1 MAFHAHPKTE
11 YRDAPP
17 SRLAAL
23 LHHGRLTLLRAVVIR
38 VREAEQIRGAS
49 RRLAR
54 QRGVRHRTGSSLK
67 QPVLLGGSPPW
78 SYVDR
83 NPNSPRRL
91 SLRRW
96 LRPSLPL
103 SLRGQGGARGSYPPP
118 QAGLRACCL
127 ADIPTPL
134 PNHNKTKEVYVM
146 FSLNLNLNSASLAL
160 DACANTSALVR
171 QRFSVTGSALP
182 SQHLAVN
189 RSLPWGSA

>member
-1 MAFHAHPKTE
+1 MATPCICQNRISRGSTFGVHRPVVVMADSFSPLFRHPLSKFL
-11 YRDAPP
+11 AGS
-17 SRLAAL
+17 SRL
-23 LHHGRLTLLRAVVIR
+23 V
-38 VREAEQIRGAS
+38 
-49 RRLAR
+49 R
-54 QRGVRHRTGSSLK
+54 QRGMRQRNGSDRRKS
-67 QPVLLGGSPPW
+67 VHFGGSPPCC
-78 SYVDR
+78 SVDG

-103 SLRGQGGARGSYPPP
+103 SLRGQGGARGRYPAP

-134 PNHNKTKEVYVM
+134 PNQNKTKEVYVM

-171 QRFSVTGSALP
+171 QRFSLTGSALL
-182 SQHLAVN
+182 SQHLTVN
-189 RSLPWGSA
+189 RSRPWGSV